1 VALQHPD
8 RVIRLAILNVLH
20 PMVLQ
25 HNIRINPR
33 QLLKSW
39 YALFFQI
46 PWLPEFLKGCSRGEP
61 KPSKRSYDW
70 CQARRPTDGC
80 SSGWFR
86 PEGHDGST
94 PKCALRVLLP
104 QAALWD
110 PDGGRPSPPDGL
122 PENALSSAGHKRNCT

>member
-1 VALQHPD
+1 MALQHPD

-46 PWLPEFLKGCSRGEP
+46 PWLPEFLKGC
-61 KPSKRSYDW
+61 
-70 CQARRPTDGC
+70 RPWRAQTL
-80 SSGWFR
+80 
-86 PEGHDGST
+86 ET
-94 PKCALRVLLP
+94 VI
-104 QAALWD
+104 
-110 PDGGRPSPPDGL
+110 
-122 PENALSSAGHKRNCT
+122 